1 VNIRYTVRAAAEL
14 EAALAYIAEH
24 SPDGAR
30 RVMTR
35 LQAVVELLAQHPHAG
50 RLTTKG
56 NLRRIV
62 AYPYPYLIYYRATP
76 TGIIIHGVRHAS
88 RRRTVTFE

>member
-1 VNIRYTVRAAAEL
+1 VKVRYTLRAAAEL

-24 SPDGAR
+24 SPHGAR
-30 RVMTR
+30 HVMLR
-35 LQAVVELLAQHPHAG
+35 LQALIGLLARHPYAG
-50 RLTTKG
+50 RPTTKG

-76 TGIIIHGVRHAS
+76 TEIIIHGVRHSS
-88 RRRTVTFE
+88 RRRTATFD